1 MEDAKMSDND
11 KINLWRG
18 ICNIRCLCKKK
29 ETVIYYCNYC
39 QALYCS
45 HCATDSIYHDHG
57 ECLMIIDEIIRLD
70 N

>member
-18 ICNIRCLCKKK
+18 ICNIPCLCKKK

-45 HCATDSIYHDHG
+45 HCATDSI
-57 ECLMIIDEIIRLD
+57 
-70 N
+70 